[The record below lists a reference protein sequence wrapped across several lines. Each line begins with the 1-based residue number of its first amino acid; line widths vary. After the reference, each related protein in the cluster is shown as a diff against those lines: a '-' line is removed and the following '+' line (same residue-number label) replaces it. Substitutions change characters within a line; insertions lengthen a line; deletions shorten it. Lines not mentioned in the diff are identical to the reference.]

1 MRHAVIK
8 SLAVATILSMAMA
21 ACSSSGSKPSASS
34 SAPTGKPLVVDDTP
48 LSPMTDT
55 FNPYSATST
64 GHVVTADSLYNEPL
78 FIWNILNPSEAP
90 FPILATGYS
99 WSNGGTTLT
108 LNIRSGVRWNDGKP
122 FSASDVAFTFN
133 MIRTHPGLDTDGTP
147 VPASAT
153 APSATQ
159 AVLTFAKPQYTNL
172 FLIGQTY
179 IVPQHIW
186 SSVNPA
192 TFADP
197 SPVGTGPFMLDKF
210 TPQGFTLKQNPYYW
224 NKKSVHV
231 PEVSYPA
238 YSQNFNIVNPLAT
251 GQIDLAG
258 NDIANVQGVYLAKSP
273 DNHTYSTASPY
284 YTANNVVS
292 LVFNVTK
299 APLNDPAVRQA
310 VSYGINRQQL
320 SAQGETG
327 YELPASSTSGL
338 LLPGANSFLTPS
350 LANNLPAAGDPNKV
364 SSILT
369 ADGWSKSGGKWTK
382 GGKTITFAIADP
394 IPYSDYYLDAQ
405 AIAKQLNQQG
415 FNVTVNGIGN
425 PAVWQSDLTN
435 GTFDAAIHWSNQ
447 GPGPYYVYDSL
458 LDSSLTAPV
467 GKPAAND
474 LGRWNDPSTQSALA
488 TYAGSNSTT
497 VQQSAISKLESIMN
511 TQVPVA
517 PLLYGAA
524 WWQYSTRNYTGW
536 PSASNPYMNPSTN
549 SPYLEETVLHLK
561 PVS

>member
-1 MRHAVIK
+1 MKHAVIK
-8 SLAVATILSMAMA
+8 SLAVGTILTLAVA
-21 ACSSSGSKPSASS
+21 ACSSSSSGSKPSSS
-34 SAPTGKPLVVDDTP
+34 SATGKPLVIDDTP

-64 GHVVTADSLYNEPL
+64 GHVVTADALYNEPL
-78 FIWNILNPSEAP
+78 FIWNILNPAEP
-90 FPILATGYS
+90 PYDVLATGYS
-99 WSNGGTTLT
+99 WSNGGKTLT
-108 LNIRSGVRWNDGKP
+108 LTIRSGVKWNDGKA

-153 APSATQ
+153 APSPTQ
-159 AVLTFAKPQYTNL
+159 AVLTFSQSEYTNL

-179 IVPQHIW
+179 IVPEHIW
-186 SSVNPA
+186 SNVNPA

-197 SPVGTGPFMLDKF
+197 NPVGTGPYMLDKF
-210 TPQGFTLKQNPYYW
+210 SPQGFTLKQNPYYW
-224 NKKSVHV
+224 DKAAVHV
-231 PEVSYPA
+231 PEISYPS

-258 NDIANVQGVYLAKSP
+258 NDIANVQGVFLAKSP
-273 DNHTYSTASPY
+273 DNHTYMSSAPY

-299 APLNDPAVRQA
+299 APLTDPAVRQA
-310 VSYGINRQQL
+310 ISYGIDRAQL

-338 LLPGANSFLTPS
+338 LLPGANSYLEPS
-350 LANNLPAAGDPNKV
+350 LANNLPSGGDPAKV

-369 ADGWSKSGGKWTK
+369 ADGWTKTGGKWTK
-382 GGKTITFAIADP
+382 NGQTISFSIADP

-405 AIAKQLNQQG
+405 AIAKQLNALG
-415 FNVTVNGIGN
+415 MNVTVDGIGN

-447 GPGPYYVYDSL
+447 GPGPYYIYDSL
-458 LDSSLTAPV
+458 LDANLTAPV

-474 LGRWNDPSTQSALA
+474 LGRWNNPATQAALA
-488 TYAGSNSTT
+488 QYAGSNSLS
-497 VQQSAISKLESIMN
+497 VQSSAIDQLENIMN
-511 TQVPVA
+511 SEVPVA

-524 WWQYSTRNYTGW
+524 WWQYSTRDYTGW
-536 PSASNPYMNPSTN
+536 PSSSNPFMNPSVN